1 MTGSDARQMTFRGL
15 VTDPNELAISGD
27 GAMRQ
32 FVNGVLTRPALA
44 QKRRG
49 VKWSATNSTPINK
62 FFNYDGSL
70 LFHCGT
76 GILKSI
82 AAGTI
87 TSLPGNVN
95 VNPPSGRLR
104 SCIAGK
110 NLYLAGTVPW
120 RVSGAAGTP
129 VAAGGLYAPGFDP
142 MATVWTTTTGT
153 LMPIGSAAAWR
164 YLFGYIDAKGVEH
177 LGEVSPRLVLINGT
191 SYAASPTLRAIVPS
205 AATTSHFVRFY
216 RSEIQADS
224 TIVPSDDLQ
233 LVFEQQLKTTDISN
247 GYVEL
252 IDITPEALRGGFI
265 YTAPNGGDGID
276 QTHRAPPGCL
286 EVCAH
291 RDRVWYGNTTQ
302 PAEFLLKLLAVV
314 GTNGVQ
320 GGDVLRLAGISS
332 PFSMTAV
339 RDFAVSL
346 TRVGTTVTGTTGVAH
361 GYSTGDYVGIT
372 PGAPDLGR
380 GPFQITVTG
389 ATTFTYTEAGAG
401 VTDGT
406 QAVHKTTS
414 TGLAAGTYVLRT
426 TGTVSSQ
433 IERTALE
440 LVAAFNRHTSNTE
453 LWMQYLS
460 GPTDTP
466 GEILIRGRTAATTSF
481 TVWAGTSTL
490 GAKRD
495 AWSPQLLQPTAD
507 VSLTR
512 AANVVTA
519 TVTGGGTHSFKVG
532 EQVTIMP
539 GGAGSGGST
548 FGTGAFTITGV
559 TGTTFTY
566 AETGT
571 NGTLAAQVA
580 TLTPTDLA
588 ESTCE
593 QKGNRVY
600 FSRSQKYEAT
610 TRDGWL
616 DVGPANGVIKA
627 MCSQRGQI
635 WVWLTTGIFKITGLD
650 EGSFRADVVDAAIA
664 LRATE
669 SVVLFSNR
677 CWGLTDR
684 GVVAVSEAGIEVMS
698 PAITDD
704 LMRAWQ
710 TVTDEA
716 AALETAG
723 YGVINF
729 EADCFATPYESDSQY
744 ILHIP
749 SVYALD
755 GNPALNAASKYGG
768 CPLAYVFNTKSGG
781 WSLWDWGGV
790 NPIVGFVNAKR
801 AAIVSATE
809 DRLYVGDGYN
819 GTGADAYIMRERKAL
834 ISGDYRDT
842 TARNGTF
849 DLAGSNGSTTVTAH
863 GANTFEVGDVLLL
876 TNGTNDFP
884 AGSYTV
890 VTANASGFTYVNSK
904 PAVGTPTATN
914 RVFFQERGI
923 GITWT
928 WVLQT
933 QRAPEKEKRWDE
945 LAFIFGQRESYFPTN
960 RANSQ
965 VAFDLA
971 LANPTNSVAAFE
983 VPSQGE
989 QISRVWPNAEVARG
1003 SRLLVTIT
1011 HDTIDEAFD
1020 LAGINV
1026 KAEVL
1031 GGAPTR

>member
-49 VKWSATNSTPINK
+49 VLWQATNSTPINK

-95 VNPPSGRLR
+95 VNPSAGRLR

-110 NLYLAGTVPW
+110 NLYLAGTTPW
-120 RVSGAAGTP
+120 RVSGAATTP
-129 VAAGGLYAPGFDP
+129 RVAGGLYAPGFDP
-142 MATVWTTTTGT
+142 MATTFATGT
-153 LMPIGSAAAWR
+153 LMPISSAAAWR
-164 YLFGYIDAKGVEH
+164 YVFGFTDEKGVLH
-177 LGEVSPRLVLINGT
+177 LGEVSSRLTLINT
-191 SYAASPTLRAIVPS
+191 TAYVANPTIRALVPS
-205 AATTSHFVRFY
+205 TATTSHFVRLY
-216 RSEIQADS
+216 RSAIQTDAS
-224 TIVPSDDLQ
+224 IVPDDDMQ
-233 LVFEQQLKTTDISN
+233 LVFEAQLKATDISN

-252 IDITPEALRGGFI
+252 TDITPEQLRGEYI

-302 PAEFLLKLLAVV
+302 PAEFLLKLLSVV

-320 GGDVLRLAGISS
+320 GGDLLRLRGLSS
-332 PFSMTAV
+332 PFTMTAV

-346 TRVGTTVTGTTGVAH
+346 TRVGATVTGTTAAAH
-361 GYSTGDYVGIT
+361 GYATNDYVGIT
-372 PGAPDLGR
+372 PGSPDLGR

-406 QAVHKTTS
+406 LSVHKTTA

-453 LWMQYLS
+453 LWMQYLP

-466 GEILIRGRTAATTSF
+466 GEVLIRGRTAATTAF
-481 TVWAGTSTL
+481 TVWAGSSTL

-495 AWSPQLLQPTAD
+495 AWSPQLLQENAD

-519 TVTGGGTHSFKVG
+519 TVTGGGTHSFKAG
-532 EQVTIMP
+532 EQVTINP

-548 FGTGAFTITGV
+548 FGSGAFTITSV
-559 TGTTFTY
+559 ASTTFTY
-566 AETGT
+566 AETGA
-571 NGTLAAQVA
+571 NGTLAGQVA

-600 FSRSQKYEAT
+600 FSRSGKYEAT

-650 EGSFRADVVDAAIA
+650 EGSFRPDAVDAAVG

-684 GVVAVSEAGIEVMS
+684 GVVAVSESGLEVMS

-704 LMRAWQ
+704 LTRAWQ
-710 TVTDEA
+710 TVTNDA
-716 AALETAG
+716 AGLEIAG
-723 YGVINF
+723 NGVINF
-729 EADCFATPYESDSQY
+729 ETDCFATPYESDHTY

-749 SVYALD
+749 SCYTLGGDKAVD
-755 GNPALNAASKYGG
+755 ASFHYGG
-768 CPLAYVFNTKSGG
+768 CPLAYVFNAQSGA
-781 WSLWDWGGV
+781 WSLWDWGLNAAVGGV
-790 NPIVGFVNAKR
+790 VNAKR

-834 ISGDYRDT
+834 LSADYRDT
-842 TARNGTF
+842 TAQNGVF
-849 DLAGSNGSTTVTAH
+849 DLAGVDGSTTVTAH
-863 GANTFEVGDVLLL
+863 GTNTFAAGDAILLVTGL
-876 TNGTNDFP
+876 TSGDFP
-884 AGSYTV
+884 IGTFV
-890 VTANASGFTYVNSK
+890 VLTASPSGFTYANSK

-914 RVFFQERGI
+914 RVFFREAGI
-923 GITWT
+923 GVTWT

-965 VAFDLA
+965 VPFNLA
-971 LANPTNSVAAFE
+971 LANATAVVAAFT
-983 VPSQGE
+983 VASQGE
-989 QISRVWPNAEVARG
+989 QIARVWPNAEVARG

-1031 GGAPTR
+1031 GGATTR